1 MQKKIINMVD
11 IVLQKEY
18 DRVVELHDSTPASK
32 EPVKDSDN
40 IIAINSLSTQQ
51 MEDDL
56 LTAHF
61 DGNEYT
67 EDEPNEIR
75 QFAEFVKN
83 KRK

>member
-1 MQKKIINMVD
+1 MVD

-51 MEDDL
+51 MEDAL
-56 LTAHF
+56 LPNAAN
-61 DGNEYT
+61 DRNAT
-67 EDEPNEIR
+67 EE
-75 QFAEFVKN
+75 Q
-83 KRK
+83 KRHADDVMKDDKEWL